1 MVLDYLII
9 GGGISGLYRAY
20 QLSKSNT
27 KAKIQIYQDSDRIG
41 GRIYTHTLQNGTQ
54 VDMGA
59 GRLAIHHPLTMEL
72 LKELKLDKELIPLSN
87 IPISLDELKYF
98 DSEEDALCYI
108 TKLAKTAIKK
118 IPKKYLTG
126 MSFLKVCR
134 LFFSKKIKK
143 IQEAIHVSG
152 YDTEFEI
159 GNGWIMCNAIVDM
172 YKPDLKYASIKG
184 GLGRITDSLIEKLE
198 KKKNVK
204 IQTDHCVYGWSK
216 QLDGKWS
223 VQWKSKKEK
232 DIHTTL
238 THNLHVATGMSS
250 WEYWFRNQT
259 IKDLPIN
266 IVDCLENIHKVSL
279 CRIYSTYE
287 DTEWI
292 SVIKKCTTKTP
303 LRYIIPIT
311 NNTIM
316 ISYLDGEKADELST
330 LSDDE
335 LKDWVVKGTEL
346 AFPGLSRF
354 IPEPTEIKRGYWKVG
369 VHVWK
374 PAKHFIPP
382 SGFKSNDHTFSL
394 SGEAFSQFHQGWMEG
409 ALQLHTSC

>member
-1 MVLDYLII
+1 
-9 GGGISGLYRAY
+9 
-20 QLSKSNT
+20 
-27 KAKIQIYQDSDRIG
+27 
-41 GRIYTHTLQNGTQ
+41 
-54 VDMGA
+54 MGA

-216 QLDGKWS
+216 
-223 VQWKSKKEK
+223 
-232 DIHTTL
+232 
-238 THNLHVATGMSS
+238 
-250 WEYWFRNQT
+250 
-259 IKDLPIN
+259 
-266 IVDCLENIHKVSL
+266 
-279 CRIYSTYE
+279 
-287 DTEWI
+287 
-292 SVIKKCTTKTP
+292 
-303 LRYIIPIT
+303 
-311 NNTIM
+311 
-316 ISYLDGEKADELST
+316 
-330 LSDDE
+330 
-335 LKDWVVKGTEL
+335 
-346 AFPGLSRF
+346 
-354 IPEPTEIKRGYWKVG
+354 
-369 VHVWK
+369 
-374 PAKHFIPP
+374 
-382 SGFKSNDHTFSL
+382 
-394 SGEAFSQFHQGWMEG
+394 
-409 ALQLHTSC
+409 